1 MQHKL
6 SCVKKNNNRLMI
18 MIIIMINIIFGAIL
32 KMN

>member
-1 MQHKL
+1 MQHTF